1 MDSLMFSVFL
11 HGLVIGMGLSMVISA
26 WKKFSSRWDNWF
38 PLLRSG
44 MKLALYAG
52 MVGVLLFTITT
63 LTDTPHKSVVLSGM
77 LVGFIVPLLLLR
89 FQKGG
94 SKGDRHER
102 GTKLGSA
109 LQIKTMMMREKKKT
123 YLEFGGVPFPIDAE
137 PYHTLI
143 AGSTGSGKSVAIKR
157 LLDKLRARG
166 DTVILVDSGG
176 EFLARYWDENVDYVI
191 NPFDD
196 RCIPWSPT
204 AEMVDMWDAEA
215 LSRSIIPSG
224 TGENK
229 EWNGYAQTFLT
240 SCLQKLWE
248 RNELSLERLL
258 WMVQSASTAELKPI
272 LEGTPAFAQMQSDKT
287 FGSIRTIAGNYM
299 LPYAYLEKADAYFSV
314 AEFVK
319 AQNGG
324 FLYLTYRDDQ
334 LDSLRSLISCVLDI
348 AARTILSLPPDSN
361 RRVWLVIDEFASIGK
376 VQSIEA
382 MATKARKV
390 GGSLVIGIQSIA
402 QLRDRYG
409 DHVAQTIL
417 SCLSTWLVLR
427 CTDVDTA
434 EYMSKFI
441 GDEEVRR
448 TVMGSSVSDSS
459 ITTNT
464 QNEHTT
470 TQRVL
475 LASEIQQ
482 LANLHG
488 YVNIAGHYPLC
499 KIKLDLPANTPNV
512 VESYIRRDFSER
524 PPVSRFIPKPNLE
537 KKAEASKPTPVPVP
551 VPAAAPAAPPP
562 SSLLISAP
570 KR

>member
-1 MDSLMFSVFL
+1 MDSLISYALVQ
-11 HGLVIGMGLSMVISA
+11 GLLLGMGLSITIST
-26 WKKFSSRWDNWF
+26 WKKYAAKWDNWF
-38 PLLRSG
+38 PLLRSLLK
-44 MKLALYAG
+44 MALYAC
-52 MVGVLLFTITT
+52 MIGVLFMTMKWANEAEVST
-63 LTDTPHKSVVLSGM
+63 LGIGALIGFVIPWFLS
-77 LVGFIVPLLLLR
+77 R
-89 FQKGG
+89 FQKGVG
-94 SKGDRHER
+94 GGDRHER
-102 GTKLGSA
+102 GTKVGTA
-109 LQIKTMMMREKKKT
+109 LQIKAMMLREKKKT
-123 YLEFGGVPFPIDAE
+123 FLEFGGVPLPVDAE

-157 LLDKLRARG
+157 LLDKLRSRG

-191 NPFDD
+191 NPFDA

-204 AEMVDMWDAEA
+204 AEMTDMWDAEA

-248 RNELSLERLL
+248 RNELSLEKLL
-258 WMVQSASTAELKPI
+258 WMIQSASIAELKPI
-272 LEGTPAFAQMQSDKT
+272 LEGTPAYSQMQSDKT

-299 LPYAYLEKADAYFSV
+299 LPYNYLEKADAYFSV

-348 AARTILSLPPDSN
+348 AARTILSLTPDSN

-417 SCLSTWLVLR
+417 SCLSTWVVLR

-441 GDEEVRR
+441 GDEEIRR
-448 TVMGSSVSDSS
+448 TVMGSSVSDAAV
-459 ITTNT
+459 TTNT
-464 QNEHTT
+464 KNEQTT

-482 LANLHG
+482 LANLQG

-499 KIKLDLPANTPNV
+499 KIKLEFPANIPNME
-512 VESYIRRDFSER
+512 ESYVRRDFTAQ
-524 PPVSRFIPKPNLE
+524 PPVSKFIPRPNLE
-537 KKAEASKPTPVPVP
+537 EKPKAAAAAPTA
-551 VPAAAPAAPPP
+551 PAAATPPP
-562 SSLLISAP
+562 RSLLISAR
-570 KR
+570 K